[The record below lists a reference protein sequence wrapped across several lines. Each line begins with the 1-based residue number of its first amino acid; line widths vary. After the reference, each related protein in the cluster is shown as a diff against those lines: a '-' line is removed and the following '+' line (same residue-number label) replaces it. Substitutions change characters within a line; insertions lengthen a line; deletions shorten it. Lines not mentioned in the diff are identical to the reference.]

1 MARSLPSA
9 RRRESLTI
17 LVSRHQTA
25 TATRTAPVGC
35 RRNRTM
41 RGDAAYTRRAMEARF
56 ANRVVIVTGASSGI
70 GRATALRFAAEGAA
84 VVAVARDAAR
94 LEELTVEAGAQRS
107 LLPVTAD
114 LTAPGAAEH
123 AVSAAISHAGRVD
136 VLVNAAGII
145 ANASTEATTDDLWQ
159 RVMALNL
166 DAPFRMMRA
175 AFPHLQRHKGNV
187 VNVSSVNGRRVF
199 PGLAAYN
206 TSKAALDQ
214 LTRSSAI
221 EWAPHGVRVN
231 AVSPGVTVTNLHR
244 RGGMDESTYEK
255 FLDRAKETHP
265 LGRPGRAVEV
275 ADLVLFLAS
284 DAAAFITGE
293 TIAIDGGRHLTCAR

>member
-1 MARSLPSA
+1 M
-9 RRRESLTI
+9 TK
-17 LVSRHQTA
+17 
-25 TATRTAPVGC
+25 
-35 RRNRTM
+35 
-41 RGDAAYTRRAMEARF
+41 RF
-56 ANRVVIVTGASSGI
+56 EHRVAIVTGASSGI
-70 GRATALRFAAEGAA
+70 GRATALALAAEGATVIA
-84 VVAVARDAAR
+84 AARDAER
-94 LEELTVEAGAQRS
+94 LNATVAQMS
-107 LLPVTAD
+107 PGTAVAVPVD
-114 LTAPGAAEH
+114 LAAPGGPDALVAA
-123 AVSAAISHAGRVD
+123 AVQHAGGVD

-145 ANASTEATTDDLWQ
+145 ANASTEATSDEMWQ
-159 RVMALNL
+159 RVMTLNL

-175 AFPHLQRHKGNV
+175 CFPYLQSRRGAV

-244 RGGMDESTYEK
+244 RGGMDEATYEK
-255 FLDRAKETHP
+255 FLRRAKETHP
-265 LGRPGRAVEV
+265 LGRPGEAKEV
-275 ADLVLFLAS
+275 ADLILFLAS